1 MKFPVLS
8 KKRSVAD
15 NLLSTTGFTA
25 RPIDDRNVL
34 VILEH
39 DGERAKHLL
48 FSFLKKFNR
57 KKPDAHCKIK
67 ID

>member
-1 MKFPVLS
+1 MKFPVSS

-25 RPIDDRNVL
+25 WPIDDKNVL
-34 VILEH
+34 VVPEH

-48 FSFLKKFNR
+48 YFSFLKKQMHIAR
-57 KKPDAHCKIK
+57 LR
-67 ID
+67 